1 MKHTMGAMAAV
12 AVVAALATACGSN
25 APSASPG
32 PAATYSYV
40 QELALTQCLR
50 GHGLPTFPD
59 PNASEGFSSSVLPM
73 VDTTT
78 GQAAYNA
85 CKHLLSGAPSISQLQ
100 QDLQQEQQR
109 QAKAL
114 PALLKFEQCVRSHGE
129 PDFSTTGSP
138 GVDPSSP
145 QFQAALHACESAL
158 PPGEHISFSTSR
170 ATSGS

>member
-1 MKHTMGAMAAV
+1 MKHTMGALAAV
-12 AVVAALATACGSN
+12 AAVAMLATACGSS

-32 PAATYSYV
+32 STATYSYA

-59 PNASEGFSSSVLPM
+59 PDASQGFSSSVLPM
-73 VDTTT
+73 VDTAK

-85 CKHLLSGAPSISQLQ
+85 CKHLLTGAPSISQLQ
-100 QDLQQEQQR
+100 QDLQGEQQR

-138 GVDPSSP
+138 GVNPSSS
-145 QFQAALHACESAL
+145 QFQAALRACESVL
-158 PPGEHISFSTSR
+158 PPGEHISFSTSQ
-170 ATSGS
+170 ATSRS